1 MAETKVLPTDL
12 TAEYIGARPRSRALF
27 ERAGGVLPG
36 GITHESRQFT
46 PFLPYIVRAEGAR
59 KWDVDGHEY
68 IDYAMGH
75 GALILGHAHP
85 AVVEAVRRQVGLGT
99 HYGANHEG
107 ELNWA
112 DRITRLVPGAEMVRF
127 TSSGTE
133 ATLLALRVTRAA
145 SGRSKLVKFQ
155 GHFHGWHDAVAP
167 GQAPPYDEV
176 PPGVTAAVAADTI
189 VLPPDLA
196 ALDETLRHDRDVAAV
211 IVEPSG
217 ASFGSVPMALEFLRG
232 LDEVTAAH
240 DVFLIV
246 DEVITGFRWSPGGVQ
261 QLAGIRA
268 DLTTLAKIVAG
279 GLPGG
284 AVAGRRDLLE
294 LIALTGGSR
303 RKLRHPGTFNA
314 NPLSAAA
321 GVACLDIVRDG
332 TVQEGCDRTGAALR
346 REINAVFA
354 RRGVRGIAYGESS
367 SFHLAFDTR
376 LRPGDP
382 ASIAALSPDD
392 LKGQR
397 ATAAYTALALAA
409 LIEGVHIFGSGGF
422 LSVKHGDEEIR
433 ATAGALD
440 RAVDRVI
447 GTLPTA

>member
-1 MAETKVLPTDL
+1 MAETKVLPTSL
-12 TAEYIGARPRSRALF
+12 AAEYTEARPRSRALF

-36 GITHESRQFT
+36 GITHESRQFA

-85 AVVEAVRRQVGLGT
+85 AIVEAVRRQAGLGT

-107 ELNWA
+107 ELDWA

-133 ATLLALRVTRAA
+133 ATLLALRVARAA
-145 SGRSKLVKFQ
+145 SGRNKLVKFR
-155 GHFHGWHDAVAP
+155 GHFHGWHDAVSP
-167 GQAPPYDEV
+167 GQAPPYDEI
-176 PPGVTAAVAADTI
+176 PPGVTPAVAADTL
-189 VLPPDLA
+189 VLPP
-196 ALDETLRHDRDVAAV
+196 ALEAVDETLRHDRDVAAV

-217 ASFGSVPMALEFLRG
+217 ASFGSVPMSTDFLRG

-261 QLAGIRA
+261 QVAGIRA

-321 GVACLDIVRDG
+321 GVACLDIVKDPSIQDG
-332 TVQEGCDRTGAALR
+332 CNQAGGALR
-346 REINAVFA
+346 REINALFA
-354 RRGVRGIAYGESS
+354 RRGVRGIAYGDVS
-367 SFHLAFDTR
+367 SFHLAFDAR

-382 ASIAALSPDD
+382 ASISALSPED
-392 LKGQR
+392 LKNQR
-397 ATAAYTALALAA
+397 QTPAYSALALAL

-422 LSVKHGDEEIR
+422 LSIAHGDAER
-433 ATAGALD
+433 AKTVEAFD
-440 RAVDRVI
+440 RAVSRAEV
-447 GTLPTA
+447 TLPQA

>member
-1 MAETKVLPTDL
+1 MAETNVMATDL
-12 TAEYIGARPRSRALF
+12 TGEYTEARPRSRALF
-27 ERAGGVLPG
+27 ERAGGLLPG

-59 KWDVDGHEY
+59 KWDVDGYEY
-68 IDYAMGH
+68 VDYAMGH

-85 AVVEAVRRQVGLGT
+85 AIVEAVRRQVGLGT

-107 ELNWA
+107 ELEWA
-112 DRITRLVPGAEMVRF
+112 ERITRLVPGAEMVRF

-145 SGRSKLVKFQ
+145 SGKTKLVKFR
-155 GHFHGWHDAVAP
+155 GHFHGWHDAVVP
-167 GQAPPYDEV
+167 GLQPPYDEI
-176 PPGVTAAVAADTI
+176 PPGVTPAVAADTL

-196 ALDETLRHDRDVAAV
+196 VLDETLRHDRDVAAV
-211 IVEPSG
+211 IVEPTG
-217 ASFGSVPMALEFLRG
+217 ASFGSVPLSLDFLRG
-232 LDEVTAAH
+232 LDELTASH

-246 DEVITGFRWSPGGVQ
+246 DEVISGFRWSPGGVQ
-261 QLAGIRA
+261 QAAGIRG

-294 LIALTGGSR
+294 LISLAGGTR

-321 GVACLDIVRDG
+321 GVACLDIVKDPA
-332 TVQEGCDRTGAALR
+332 VQQGCDRTAAGLR
-346 REINAVFA
+346 REINALFA
-354 RRGVRGIAYGESS
+354 RRGIRGIAYGTSS
-367 SFHLAFDTR
+367 SFHLAFDAR

-382 ASIAALSPDD
+382 ESITVLSPED

-397 ATAAYTALALAA
+397 GTPAYSAFALAA
-409 LIEGVHIFGSGGF
+409 LMEGVHIFGSGGF
-422 LSVKHGDEEIR
+422 TSIKHGDAEIGRTLEAFTR
-433 ATAGALD
+433 AA
-440 RAVDRVI
+440 DRVS
-447 GTLPTA
+447 GSLPAA

>member
-1 MAETKVLPTDL
+1 MAETNVLSADL
-12 TAEYIGARPRSRALF
+12 TAEYTNARPRSRALF
-27 ERAGGVLPG
+27 ERAGGMLPG

-107 ELNWA
+107 ELEWA

-145 SGRSKLVKFQ
+145 SGRTKLVKFR
-155 GHFHGWHDAVAP
+155 GHFHGWHDAVSP
-167 GQAPPYDEV
+167 GLQPPYEEV

-196 ALDETLRHDRDVAAV
+196 ALDETLRHNREVAAV

-217 ASFGSVPMALEFLRG
+217 ASFGSVPMSLEFLRS
-232 LDEVTAAH
+232 LDEITAAH

-261 QLAGIRA
+261 QLAGIRG

-321 GVACLDIVRDG
+321 GVACLDVVRDG
-332 TVQEGCDRTGAALR
+332 TVQERCAGTGAALR
-346 REINAVFA
+346 REMNAVFA
-354 RRGVRGIAYGESS
+354 RRGVRGIVYGESS
-367 SFHLAFDTR
+367 SFHLAFDAR

-382 ASIAALSPDD
+382 ASVTALSPED
-392 LKGQR
+392 LKSQR
-397 ATAAYTALALAA
+397 QTPAYTALSLAM

-422 LSVKHGDEEIR
+422 LSIAHGDAEMGRTVKALER
-433 ATAGALD
+433 AID
-440 RAVDRVI
+440 RAA
-447 GTLPTA
+447 GTLPV

>member
-1 MAETKVLPTDL
+1 MAETKVLPADL
-12 TAEYIGARPRSRALF
+12 TAEYTNARPRSRALF

-36 GITHESRQFT
+36 GTTHESRQFT

-59 KWDVDGHEY
+59 KWDVDGYEY

-75 GALILGHAHP
+75 GALILGHSHP
-85 AVVEAVRRQVGLGT
+85 AIVEAVRRQVGLGT
-99 HYGANHEG
+99 HYGANHQG
-107 ELNWA
+107 ELEWA

-145 SGRSKLVKFQ
+145 SGRRKLVKFR

-167 GQAPPYDEV
+167 GLQPPYDEA
-176 PPGVTAAVAADTI
+176 PPGVTPAVAADTI

-196 ALDETLRHDRDVAAV
+196 VLDETLRHDRDVAAV

-217 ASFGSVPMALEFLRG
+217 ASFGSVPLPLSFLQG
-232 LDEVTAAH
+232 LDEITAAH

-268 DLTTLAKIVAG
+268 DLTTLAKILAG

-294 LIALTGGSR
+294 LIGLSGGSR

-321 GVACLDIVRDG
+321 GVACLDIVGDG
-332 TVQEGCDRTGAALR
+332 SVQEGCDRTAAALR
-346 REINAVFA
+346 DSINAVFA
-354 RRGVRGIAYGESS
+354 RRGVRGMAYGASS
-367 SFHLAFDTR
+367 GYHLAFDER

-382 ASIAALSPDD
+382 SSITALSPED
-392 LKGQR
+392 LKTQR
-397 ATAAYTALALAA
+397 ATAAYTALALAM

-422 LSVKHGDEEIR
+422 ISIAHGDAEIGR
-433 ATAGALD
+433 TVEAMD
-440 RAVDRVI
+440 RAVDRAAAS
-447 GTLPTA
+447 LPTA

>member
-1 MAETKVLPTDL
+1 MAETRVLPTDL
-12 TAEYIGARPRSRALF
+12 TAEYTQARPRSRALF

-46 PFLPYIVRAEGAR
+46 PFLPYIARAEGAR

-85 AVVEAVRRQVGLGT
+85 AIVEAVRRQVGLGT

-107 ELNWA
+107 ELEWA

-145 SGRSKLVKFQ
+145 SGRTKLVKFQ
-155 GHFHGWHDAVAP
+155 GHFHGWHDAVSP
-167 GQAPPYDEV
+167 GQAPPWDDV
-176 PPGVTAAVAADTI
+176 PAGVTPAAAADTL

-196 ALDETLRHDRDVAAV
+196 VLDETLRHDRDVAAV

-217 ASFGSVPMALEFLRG
+217 ASFGSVPMTLDFLRG

-261 QLAGIRA
+261 QLAGIRG
-268 DLTTLAKIVAG
+268 DLTTMAKIVAG

-294 LIALTGGSR
+294 LIALSGGPR
-303 RKLRHPGTFNA
+303 RQLRHPGTFNA
-314 NPLSAAA
+314 NPVSAAA
-321 GVACLDIVRDG
+321 GVACLDIVRDA
-332 TVQEGCDRTGAALR
+332 TVQEGCDRTAAALR
-346 REINAVFA
+346 RDVNAVFA
-354 RRGVRGIAYGESS
+354 RHGVCGIAYGDSS
-367 SFHLAFDTR
+367 TFHLAFDER

-382 ASIAALSPDD
+382 ASIAALSPED

-397 ATAAYTALALAA
+397 QTAAYTALALAA

-422 LSVKHGDEEIR
+422 LSIAHGEREIGQ
-433 ATAGALD
+433 TVEALD
-440 RAVDRVI
+440 RAVGRVI
-447 GTLPTA
+447 GTLPAG

>member
-1 MAETKVLPTDL
+1 MAETNVMATDL
-12 TAEYIGARPRSRALF
+12 TGEYTQARPRSRALF
-27 ERAGGVLPG
+27 ERAGGLLPG

-59 KWDVDGHEY
+59 KWDVDGYEY
-68 IDYAMGH
+68 VDYAMGH
-75 GALILGHAHP
+75 GSLILGHAHP
-85 AVVEAVRRQVGLGT
+85 AIVEAVRRQVGLGT

-107 ELNWA
+107 ELEWA
-112 DRITRLVPGAEMVRF
+112 ERITRLVPGAEMVRF

-145 SGRSKLVKFQ
+145 SGKTKLVKFR

-167 GQAPPYDEV
+167 GLQPPYDEI
-176 PPGVTAAVAADTI
+176 PPGVTPAVAADTL

-196 ALDETLRHDRDVAAV
+196 VVDETLRHDRDVAAV
-211 IVEPSG
+211 IVEPTG
-217 ASFGSVPMALEFLRG
+217 ASFGSVPLSLDFLRG
-232 LDEVTAAH
+232 LDELTASH

-246 DEVITGFRWSPGGVQ
+246 DEVISGFRWSPGGVQ
-261 QLAGIRA
+261 QAAGVRA

-294 LIALTGGSR
+294 LISLAGGTR

-321 GVACLDIVRDG
+321 GVACLDIVKDPA
-332 TVQEGCDRTGAALR
+332 VQQGCDRTAAGLR
-346 REINAVFA
+346 REINALFA
-354 RRGVRGIAYGESS
+354 RRGIRGIAYGTSS
-367 SFHLAFDTR
+367 SFHLAFDAR

-382 ASIAALSPDD
+382 ESITVLSPED

-397 ATAAYTALALAA
+397 GTPAYSAFALAA
-409 LIEGVHIFGSGGF
+409 LMEGVHIFGSGGF
-422 LSVKHGDEEIR
+422 ISIKHGDAEIGRTLEAFTR
-433 ATAGALD
+433 AA
-440 RAVDRVI
+440 DRVS
-447 GTLPTA
+447 GSLPAS

>member
-1 MAETKVLPTDL
+1 MAETKVLPADL
-12 TAEYIGARPRSRALF
+12 TGEYTNARPRSRALF

-36 GITHESRQFT
+36 GTTHESRQFT

-68 IDYAMGH
+68 VDYAMGH

-99 HYGANHEG
+99 HYGANHQG
-107 ELNWA
+107 ELEWA

-145 SGRSKLVKFQ
+145 SGRTKLVKFR
-155 GHFHGWHDAVAP
+155 GHFHGWHDAVSP
-167 GQAPPYDEV
+167 GLQPPYDEV
-176 PPGVTAAVAADTI
+176 PPGVTPAVAADTI
-189 VLPPDLA
+189 VLPPDLGM
-196 ALDETLRHDRDVAAV
+196 LDETLRHDRNVAAV

-217 ASFGSVPMALEFLRG
+217 ASFGSVPLPLSFLRG
-232 LDEVTAAH
+232 LDEITAAH

-261 QLAGIRA
+261 QLAGIRG
-268 DLTTLAKIVAG
+268 DLTTLAKILAG

-332 TVQEGCDRTGAALR
+332 TIQERCDRTAASLR
-346 REINAVFA
+346 ESINTLFA

-367 SFHLAFDTR
+367 GYHLAFDER

-382 ASIAALSPDD
+382 ASIAALSPED
-392 LKGQR
+392 LKTQR
-397 ATAAYTALALAA
+397 STQAYTALALAM

-422 LSVKHGDEEIR
+422 ISIAHGDAEIAR
-433 ATAGALD
+433 TVEALD
-440 RAVDRVI
+440 RAVDRAA
-447 GTLPTA
+447 GGLPTA